1 MEDDRLGDEGG
12 VNGPRVKQVGV
23 VTHFTELHQDVDH
36 RHEVTTSQ
44 RFPGPE
50 RNKKGEKYCDEKGF
64 PLQY

>member
-44 RFPGPE
+44 RFPGPA
-50 RNKKGEKYCDEKGF
+50 RNKKGEKGF